1 MFIFGIFQ
9 IYLLFNVGDYY
20 TQLRINLIKKITNP
34 DQVHKMESDGIIQ
47 YFNLASH
54 LFILIGLLTSFWYIY
69 LGLILLVTLGNYI
82 EDKYKSTSE
91 SLNSNNSKGN
101 QIVKYIKRSKIMTY
115 FVITIKTVV
124 LFGLSLMYFHGY
136 I

>member
-1 MFIFGIFQ
+1 
-9 IYLLFNVGDYY
+9 
-20 TQLRINLIKKITNP
+20 
-34 DQVHKMESDGIIQ
+34 MESDGIIQ

-82 EDKYKSTSE
+82 EDKYKPTSE